1 MGFSDQSDLF
11 FGSRPAGTERWDGEP
26 SGASEKRMIAIKP
39 KPEEFIKFCLCVVCG
54 GGFPLLG
61 CTEWPYI
68 DLVSQPLCLS
78 GLQGWWCP
86 GALIPMM
93 CQPLLNIMPLSL
105 PSPPTGFYSA
115 VHVRPLYRDAG
126 RIYPQSRGAG
136 SSCDLTLLHSIVFL
150 PPLSLLLPPSLFL
163 PVGKPFYFS
172 CLLITSNH
180 PPTSLSPPLFRSL
193 AHVCFARGRTWQVF
207 VDPG

>member
-1 MGFSDQSDLF
+1 MGFSDQFDLF

-78 GLQGWWCP
+78 GLQGCWCP
-86 GALIPMM
+86 GTLIPGT
-93 CQPLLNIMPLSL
+93 CQPLKHHASFSSL
-105 PSPPTGFYSA
+105 TT
-115 VHVRPLYRDAG
+115 HW
-126 RIYPQSRGAG
+126 
-136 SSCDLTLLHSIVFL
+136 
-150 PPLSLLLPPSLFL
+150 LLLCSPCQATLQGCWENIPTV
-163 PVGKPFYFS
+163 PW
-172 CLLITSNH
+172 CWQLL
-180 PPTSLSPPLFRSL
+180 
-193 AHVCFARGRTWQVF
+193 
-207 VDPG
+207 